1 MFAHGLVLLK
11 VSQRQGQGEMRR
23 VMFGPV
29 MQSLLVGL
37 DRIGISLRRKNQ
49 AEVVSGIGI
58 RRRDR
63 QTTQQLF
70 RRARIVPGLHQRHAQ
85 VKQRVRKIRLAG
97 QSAFEFRDRL
107 VRLSVGQQQ
116 IGEIGMRRGCL
127 RMQNERVAQR
137 CLRLAGFA
145 GTALQAGQR
154 EQGFERY

>member
-63 QTTQQLF
+63 QTTQGTDKLT
-70 RRARIVPGLHQRHAQ
+70 A
-85 VKQRVRKIRLAG
+85 AG
-97 QSAFEFRDRL
+97 R
-107 VRLSVGQQQ
+107 
-116 IGEIGMRRGCL
+116 
-127 RMQNERVAQR
+127 
-137 CLRLAGFA
+137 
-145 GTALQAGQR
+145 
-154 EQGFERY
+154 

>member
-11 VSQRQGQGEMRR
+11 VSQRQGQGEMRH

-63 QTTQQLF
+63 QTTQQPSDLGVLRGVIHGF
-70 RRARIVPGLHQRHAQ
+70 SEEARTRGFPSPPLDGFGFTSIDSGLSIVA
-85 VKQRVRKIRLAG
+85 K
-97 QSAFEFRDRL
+97 
-107 VRLSVGQQQ
+107 
-116 IGEIGMRRGCL
+116 
-127 RMQNERVAQR
+127 
-137 CLRLAGFA
+137 
-145 GTALQAGQR
+145 
-154 EQGFERY
+154 

>member
-70 RRARIVPGLHQRHAQ
+70 RRARLVPGL
-85 VKQRVRKIRLAG
+85 VLT
-97 QSAFEFRDRL
+97 S
-107 VRLSVGQQQ
+107 
-116 IGEIGMRRGCL
+116 
-127 RMQNERVAQR
+127 
-137 CLRLAGFA
+137 
-145 GTALQAGQR
+145 
-154 EQGFERY
+154 